1 MDNVPRGIAILFL
14 ARLMDRDCPAWA
26 QAPLREY
33 MKKHDVSYY
42 YSYYYLNNHG
52 IDNKTLQRLR
62 HDKTVTTK
70 TLAKLAA
77 ILKCRPEEIIAFQ
90 EE

>member
-33 MKKHDVSYY
+33 MKKHDV
-42 YSYYYLNNHG
+42 SYYYLNNHG